1 MHLNLEVP
9 KLTIRV
15 AILASFMLALGT
27 VSEALADQSANNNLR
42 YFVVEGSLAPP
53 IAGVMV
59 ENPANPMAGAQALVA
74 SIEGAKL
81 IDYFLFL
88 GEPKNLA
95 IIAVPNSDYAAAI
108 TYQRFGTQALS
119 DIKIREVIPGSRF
132 EQILKISNEL
142 ANPKE

>member
-1 MHLNLEVP
+1 MEETVL
-9 KLTIRV
+9 KYAATTF
-15 AILASFMLALGT
+15 ASCILALGIA
-27 VSEALADQSANNNLR
+27 SGGQAEQSNDSDLR

-53 IAGVMV
+53 IAGAMV
-59 ENPANPMAGAQALVA
+59 EHPADPMAGAEALVA

-81 IDYFLFL
+81 VSYFLFL

-119 DIKIREVIPGSRF
+119 DIKIREVIPGERF
-132 EQILKISNEL
+132 EKILKLSNEM
-142 ANPKE
+142 NTPQE